1 MVLPNS
7 LSSYY
12 EKFLATGEVKCID
25 DEIPFEIPKRWEW
38 CRLKH
43 MCSMQAGKNI
53 SASEIYDKSQFFTH
67 IDVSVEMDY
76 EGLQTHSMQKDILL
90 LLAGKE
96 HYVDALI

>member
-25 DEIPFEIPKRWEW
+25 EEIPFEIPQGWEW

-53 SASEIYDKSQFFTH
+53 IRVIKEFPI
-67 IDVSVEMDY
+67 
-76 EGLQTHSMQKDILL
+76 LQEQVIL
-90 LLAGKE
+90 
-96 HYVDALI
+96 

>member
-1 MVLPNS
+1 M
-7 LSSYY
+7 
-12 EKFLATGEVKCID
+12 I
-25 DEIPFEIPKRWEW
+25 
-38 CRLKH
+38 
-43 MCSMQAGKNI
+43 
-53 SASEIYDKSQFFTH
+53 KSQFFTH